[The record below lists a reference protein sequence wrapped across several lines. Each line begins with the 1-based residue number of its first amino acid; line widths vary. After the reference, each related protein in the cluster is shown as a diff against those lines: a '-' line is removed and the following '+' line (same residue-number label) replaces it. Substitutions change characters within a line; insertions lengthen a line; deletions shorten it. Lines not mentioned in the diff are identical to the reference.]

1 MENKTYYGEYDF
13 KILVETS
20 QNASVVPTYNRNNFK
35 YKISSKSGLSPF
47 INKSTR
53 NFMKDSLHINESDIP
68 NICLYKDKHLITP
81 YIKKIFSKGNFYY
94 KITFTISN
102 DIGNIFE
109 PAVFFMFYIGNE
121 RFYPMITAT
130 QNSLNGEILINYI
143 SPIYNKLS
151 TNTNMDN
158 IKILAYRVDT
168 TIPLFAS
175 FLVYNSDSFTN
186 KNDFLSMESFEGKLT
201 IAEENQYTN
210 DKYYDIIY
218 QNYKKKEKKYK
229 ITLIEQEYEKSIL
242 SRFNKTDNGRYIKLT
257 KLYDD
262 RIEEYFNCELEN
274 FPTINEAEDVNT
286 RTIELSCDFAYVR
299 YFDNNGII
307 SIEGDVI

>member
-20 QNASVVPTYNRNNFK
+20 QNASVIPIYNRNNFK
-35 YKISSKSGLSPF
+35 HKISSKSELSPF

-53 NFMKDSLHINESDIP
+53 NFMKDSLYINESDIP
-68 NICLYKDKHLITP
+68 NICLYKYKHLITP
-81 YIKKIFSKGNFYY
+81 YIKKIFANGKFYY
-94 KITFTISN
+94 KITFTISDN
-102 DIGNIFE
+102 IGYIFE
-109 PAVFFMFYIGNE
+109 PTVFFMFYIENE
-121 RFYPMITAT
+121 RIYPTITTT
-130 QNSLNGEILINYI
+130 QNSLNAEVIIDKSN
-143 SPIYNKLS
+143 PIYNKIN
-151 TNTNMDN
+151 TNTNN

-168 TIPLFAS
+168 TDPLFVL
-175 FLVYNSDSFTN
+175 FLGYNSDFFTN
-186 KNDFLSMESFEGKLT
+186 KNDFLSMESFEGKIT
-201 IAEENQYTN
+201 IAEENQYTS

-242 SRFNKTDNGRYIKLT
+242 SMFNKTDNGRYIKLT

-262 RIEEYFNCELEN
+262 RIEEYFNCELVN

-307 SIEGDVI
+307 SKEGDII

>member
-20 QNASVVPTYNRNNFK
+20 QSASVNNIYNRNNFK
-35 YKISSKSGLSPF
+35 RKISSKLELSPF

-53 NFMKDSLHINESDIP
+53 NFMKDSLYINESDIP

-81 YIKKIFSKGNFYY
+81 YIKKIFSNGNFYY
-94 KITFTISN
+94 KITFSIS
-102 DIGNIFE
+102 DYIGYLFE
-109 PAVFFMFYIGNE
+109 PIVFFMFYIDNE
-121 RFYPMITAT
+121 RFYPTITTT
-130 QNSLNGEILINYI
+130 QNSLNAEIIIDKSN
-143 SPIYNKLS
+143 PIYNKIN
-151 TNTNMDN
+151 TNTNNM
-158 IKILAYRVDT
+158 KILAYRVDT
-168 TIPLFAS
+168 TYTSFAS
-175 FLVYNSDSFTN
+175 FLGYNSDFFTN
-186 KNDFLSMESFEGKLT
+186 KNDFLSMESFEGKIT
-201 IAEENQYTN
+201 IAEENQYTS

-242 SRFNKTDNGRYIKLT
+242 SMFNKTDNGRYIKLT
-257 KLYDD
+257 KLYND
-262 RIEEYFNCELEN
+262 RIEEYFNCELVN

-299 YFDNNGII
+299 YFNDNGII